1 MSNPPPLAL
10 LLAAAGLQRFL
21 TRSTPTSATSRRAS
35 AAIAV
40 ASATALVVPVAEFR
54 RRHTTVDPRE
64 NASPSSLVTGGLNAY
79 SRNPM
84 YVGMA
89 GLLLA
94 NAARRPA
101 PVALLPLVGFAAWLD
116 RRQIPMEEAAL
127 RAQFGGDYDRY
138 SAGVPRWIGPRSV
151 NSS

>member
-1 MSNPPPLAL
+1 M
-10 LLAAAGLQRFL
+10 
-21 TRSTPTSATSRRAS
+21 
-35 AAIAV
+35 
-40 ASATALVVPVAEFR
+40 
-54 RRHTTVDPRE
+54 
-64 NASPSSLVTGGLNAY
+64 TGGFNAY

-127 RAQFGGDYDRY
+127 RALFRDDYDHY
-138 SAGVPRWIGPRSV
+138 SARVPRWLGPRRS
-151 NSS
+151 